1 MGQLIVRLLR
11 SIAISAINLFA
22 KATAISAPRRHRKI
36 ALQAVSMLIL
46 GACASIAPKQ
56 AIRVAQPDNSP
67 IRNFTSFTASLRCM
81 DDLLAAHRRPRIL
94 VSSTGFPDLT
104 KKINIGADE
113 MLVNAINQM
122 NRKSRAYVF
131 LDQSLEKDWGQI
143 TLLTRQKDDLE
154 PQMYIRAAITQ
165 VDNGVVSDSAS
176 LGLDF
181 TNAPNAWTPFKA
193 KLNGSKFTA
202 GRDVSI
208 VTVDMHL
215 VSYATKTIIPG
226 SSVANTMVVTADNR
240 GLQADGLIRLTGF
253 DFSIKVARIESL
265 GQAVRNLVELGVIEL
280 LGRHARVPY
289 WQCLNIRPSNQKLD
303 NLDEL
308 RFLALPRSQRIQK
321 VQSMLAALGY
331 QTGTATDTL
340 GGKTRA
346 AISRFQA
353 NEKLVATG
361 ELNYQLFALLSEKT
375 NGYSR
380 DRKPVPDKPAR
391 NKSPD
396 ILLIP
401 DRANYRKG
409 DILKLELDVRKD
421 GFVRC
426 FHQSGKG
433 PIVQILP
440 LNPGQSI
447 RASSGTMVPIP
458 GQNAQFDIQFETSG
472 AEESVLCILS
482 PDTRIPPP
490 KTAAKSALK
499 PVPAHSF
506 EEITRHYRRIKKT
519 YSTAEFRT
527 RARQ

>member
-1 MGQLIVRLLR
+1 
-11 SIAISAINLFA
+11 
-22 KATAISAPRRHRKI
+22 
-36 ALQAVSMLIL
+36 
-46 GACASIAPKQ
+46 
-56 AIRVAQPDNSP
+56 
-67 IRNFTSFTASLRCM
+67 M
-81 DDLLAAHRRPRIL
+81 DDLLSAHRRPRIL

-104 KKINIGADE
+104 KKISIGADE

-165 VDNGVVSDSAS
+165 VDQGVVSDSVS

-181 TNAPNAWTPFKA
+181 TNAPNAWSPFKA
-193 KLNGSKFTA
+193 KLNGSQFSA
-202 GRDVSI
+202 GRDVSV

-240 GLQADGLIRLTGF
+240 GAQADGLIRLTGF
-253 DFSIKVARIESL
+253 DFSIKVSRIESL

-308 RFLALPRSQRIQK
+308 RFLALPRAQRIRK
-321 VQSMLAALGY
+321 VQAMLASLGY
-331 QTGTATDTL
+331 RTGATTGSL
-340 GGKTRA
+340 GPKTRA

-375 NGYSR
+375 NGYNR
-380 DRKPVPDKPAR
+380 DRKPVPDKPAK

-401 DRANYRKG
+401 DRTNYRKG

-440 LNPGQSI
+440 LTPGRFIQIS
-447 RASSGTMVPIP
+447 RGSRVSIP
-458 GQNAQFDIQFETSG
+458 GQKAQFDIQFETSG
-472 AEESVLCILS
+472 AEESVLCVLS
-482 PDTRIPPP
+482 PDNRPPPP
-490 KTAAKSALK
+490 KTAAKSTLE
-499 PVPAHSF
+499 PVPARSF
-506 EEITRHYRRIKKT
+506 EEISRYYRRIKKPF
-519 YSTAEFRT
+519 STAEFRT